1 MKCCTSSTIAKP
13 SPTHLIAHGYLF
25 LDQLVQ
31 SSANRQEGRERRLR
45 DFYIKEALVFIDRN
59 YQRDIS
65 IEEIAA
71 VCGLNRSYFGKVFRD
86 SVGESPQ
93 AYLFA
98 LSHGPCSPIA

>member
-1 MKCCTSSTIAKP
+1 MLYIVNHSEA

-31 SSANRQEGRERRLR
+31 SSANQSRERRLR

-71 VCGLNRSYFGKVFRD
+71 VCGLNRSYFGKVFRI
-86 SVGESPQ
+86 
-93 AYLFA
+93 L
-98 LSHGPCSPIA
+98 